1 MSGGPG
7 GAGTAGV
14 PGRVEITAK
23 ALTTLA
29 RAVAAERLG
38 VPAKRL
44 RVRLDDA
51 HGSLGLEVAGPI
63 REAFGIVTA
72 ASTAADGVK
81 GRLRELSGR
90 RVGRTHIELTGIVR
104 EHEGRVR

>member
-1 MSGGPG
+1 MSAGPG
-7 GAGTAGV
+7 SLPASAV

-23 ALTTLA
+23 ALTALA

-38 VPAKRL
+38 APAKRL
-44 RVRLDDA
+44 RV
-51 HGSLGLEVAGPI
+51 GLEDHDGALALEVTGPI
-63 REAFGIVTA
+63 A
-72 ASTAADGVK
+72 AGNDVVSAATSAADSIRSRVGD
-81 GRLRELSGR
+81 LSGR

>member
-1 MSGGPG
+1 MNPGPV
-7 GAGTAGV
+7 V
-14 PGRVEITAK
+14 PGRVEITAR

-44 RVRLDDA
+44 RVGLDDA
-51 HGSLGLEVAGPI
+51 QGSLAVEVTGPI
-63 REAFGIVTA
+63 REQSDIVAAATA
-72 ASTAADGVK
+72 ASEGIKQRV
-81 GRLRELSGR
+81 GELSGR

-104 EHEGRVR
+104 AHEGRVR